1 METFVRRYQ
10 QVDINLVMGTGSGLV
25 TPVLKDVQSRGLS
38 SISREIIGF
47 EDSLFSDSGAEIEA
61 SKLAVG
67 TFSIH
72 NLGKFSVLIFYLLN
86 ISNGRLVKV
95 YLVYKL

>member
-1 METFVRRYQ
+1 METFVRRFQ

-25 TPVLKDVQSRGLS
+25 TPVLKDVQGRGLS
-38 SISREIIGF
+38 SISREIVGF
-47 EDSLFSDSGAEIEA
+47 EDSLFSDTGAEIEA

-72 NLGKFSVLIFYLLN
+72 NLGESTAPALDFLFIDVFICD
-86 ISNGRLVKV
+86 RM
-95 YLVYKL
+95 